1 MRKDELLIRVA
12 VPSPLRRIFDYRF
25 PQNSMDVRIIPGMR
39 LRVSFGR
46 RELIGVVLKVVR
58 DSEID
63 VEKLKQITAVLDAEP
78 LITGRVFRLL
88 EWCSGYY
95 HHPIGEVFS
104 AALPT
109 LLRQGGELLYK
120 GQRCWLLSESGR
132 EVALDTLKRAVKQQ
146 GVLGLLQQHGV
157 LSDRQLSDL
166 LNGWQA
172 PMRALRDKGFI
183 YSEQR
188 PEIPEV
194 TSVTVPPLNAE
205 QAVAVTAVEA
215 GLADFHPF
223 LLNGVTGSG
232 KTEVYLS
239 IAEKVLAKGRQVLVL
254 VPEIGLTPQ
263 LVLRFQQRFAVPIAL
278 MHSGLNDQERLDS
291 WILARDGRASL
302 VIGTRS
308 AVFAPMKQLG
318 LIIIDEEHDGSFKQ
332 QEGFRYSARDVAVMR
347 ARLEKVPIVLG
358 SATPSLETLFNAQEG
373 RYRELLLTQRAGN
386 AQPPKIAALD
396 VRGQYMEHGLSNGL
410 IALMRQ
416 HLKQS
421 GQVLLFLN
429 RRGYSPT
436 LMCHDCGWSAECQ
449 RCDTHMVLHQYE
461 QRLRCHHCGKEM
473 RLVPRCPQCQG
484 EQLRPI
490 GHGTERIEE
499 ALQEKF
505 PEYKVLRID
514 RDTTR
519 RKGALQTMLEEIHD
533 GKHQILLGTQMLSK
547 GHHFPN
553 VTLVGI
559 LDAEQGLY
567 SADYRAIERM
577 AQQILQVAGRAGRA
591 ERPGTVLIQTHHPDH
606 PLLRELLEQ
615 GYGPFSQALLQE
627 RQQADMPPYS
637 ALALLRAEATD
648 KHLPQAFLSEAY
660 QLAAALGVPDVLLL
674 GPIPSPM
681 ERRAGRY
688 RAQLLIHA
696 PQRGALHRLLTP
708 WLLQLEA
715 NKLGRKVRWSL
726 DVDPIEMY

>member
-1 MRKDELLIRVA
+1 MIVNIA
-12 VPSPLRRIFDYRF
+12 VPCPLRRSFDYLVAE
-25 PQNSMDVRIIPGMR
+25 PDGAALRIGQ
-39 LRVSFGR
+39 RVKVPFGR
-46 RELIGVVLKVVR
+46 RELVGVVLKVMGG
-58 DSEID
+58 SEAT
-63 VEKLKQITAVLDAEP
+63 VEGLKPLSGVLDVDP

-109 LLRQGGELLYK
+109 LLRQGGELAYK
-120 GQRCWLLSESGR
+120 GQRCWLLSDVGR
-132 EVALDTLKRAVKQQ
+132 EIAPESLTRAAKQQ
-146 GVLGLLQQHGV
+146 RLLALLHSHDV

-166 LNGWQA
+166 LTAWQA
-172 PMRALRDKGFI
+172 PMRALRDKGWV
-183 YSEQR
+183 YAEQR
-188 PEIPEV
+188 PEISEAEPV
-194 TSVTVPPLNAE
+194 AALPLNDE
-205 QAVAVTAVEA
+205 QAVAVAAIEA
-215 GLADFHPF
+215 GREAFHPF

-239 IAEKVLAKGRQVLVL
+239 IAEKVLAEGCQVLVL

-263 LVLRFQQRFAVPIAL
+263 LLARFQQRFAVPIAL

-291 WILARDGRASL
+291 WILARDGRAPL

-318 LIIIDEEHDGSFKQ
+318 LIIVDEEHDGSFKQ

-358 SATPSLETLFNAQEG
+358 SATPSLETLFNAREG

-386 AQPPKIAALD
+386 AKPPKIAALD
-396 VRGQYMEHGLSNGL
+396 VRGQYMAHGLSNGL
-410 IALMRQ
+410 LSLMDQ
-416 HLKQS
+416 HLQQS

-449 RCDTHMVLHQYE
+449 RCDTHMVLHQFE
-461 QRLRCHHCGKEM
+461 RRLRCHHCGKEM
-473 RLVPRCPQCQG
+473 RLPLRCPQCQS

-490 GHGTERIEE
+490 GQGTERVEE
-499 ALQEKF
+499 ALQERF
-505 PEYKVLRID
+505 PDYGVLRID

-519 RKGALQTMLEEIHD
+519 RKGALQTMLGAIHD
-533 GKHQILLGTQMLSK
+533 GKHQILLGTQMLAK

-615 GYGPFSQALLQE
+615 GYGLFSQALLRE
-627 RQQADMPPYS
+627 RQQVDMPPYS

-660 QLAAALGVPDVLLL
+660 QLATALAVPDVLLL
-674 GPIPSPM
+674 GPVPSPM

-708 WLLQLEA
+708 WLLQLEG